1 MRILGELAFAIVLV
15 GLVYLIVRAVAD
27 MRRRRPRNRLVVD
40 TRHLES
46 GATEVFVAKRDEF
59 GSAPDQV
66 KWSREADDDIDL
78 RIAMEDA
85 KQFKRD
91 YESS

>member
-1 MRILGELAFAIVLV
+1 MRILGELAFGVVFLT
-15 GLVYLIVRAVAD
+15 LCYLIVRTITDA
-27 MRRRRPRNRLVVD
+27 RRRRPRRRLVVD

-46 GATEVFVAKRDEF
+46 GATEVFVAKRDEI
-59 GSAPDQV
+59 GMEPDQV

-78 RIAMEDA
+78 KIAMEDA
-85 KQFKRD
+85 RQFKRD